1 MEGIEMAQHSGPK
14 VPQPKQDTSDN
25 NSEGVLD
32 FNAHFKSRGE
42 SLRVKSPPVPGNG
55 KNKFSISGEGLL
67 DVNEEEG
74 DKSDV
79 NS

>member
-1 MEGIEMAQHSGPK
+1 M
-14 VPQPKQDTSDN
+14 
-25 NSEGVLD
+25 
-32 FNAHFKSRGE
+32 
-42 SLRVKSPPVPGNG
+42 KSPPVPGNG
-55 KNKFSISGEGLL
+55 KNKLSISGEGLL